1 MTATGSNVKFN
12 MVCVC
17 PTVSVTEFVDND
29 RIVFEMETP
38 CSIARIA
45 YTSETIEGLA
55 CSHSDG

>member
-1 MTATGSNVKFN
+1 MSSSIWY
-12 MVCVC
+12 VCVTDS